1 MDRTVLSI
9 IAGLGGM
16 FGWGTS
22 DFLASGASE
31 AVGHTK
37 AFFWSQVAGLVLIAL
52 LLLVLAPNFSLTPFL
67 ICLTILSGLSYAF
80 GYLFF
85 YKGFEIGNVS
95 VISAVVNLQVIFV
108 IVISLFR
115 GQSLTLLQVPA
126 ISILLLGIVL
136 VSVNFNK
143 LKKGSISLLGGV
155 KETLI
160 ATILFGVLYWPLNE
174 FIVEEADWLAVSFVT
189 KLAAILFILFMTT
202 FKKRPLAIHKATKKL
217 AITIVAIGLLEAIAV
232 LSVSYGQS
240 YGDGIIVAPISSA
253 LTVVTVGL
261 AVIFLK
267 ERISLVQ
274 GIGIAMVIS
283 GIILTAF

>member
-9 IAGLGGM
+9 VAGLGGM

-22 DFLASGASE
+22 DFLASGTSE
-31 AVGHTK
+31 AVGHTR

-108 IVISLFR
+108 IVISLFP

>member
-1 MDRTVLSI
+1 
-9 IAGLGGM
+9 
-16 FGWGTS
+16 
-22 DFLASGASE
+22 
-31 AVGHTK
+31 
-37 AFFWSQVAGLVLIAL
+37 
-52 LLLVLAPNFSLTPFL
+52 
-67 ICLTILSGLSYAF
+67 
-80 GYLFF
+80 
-85 YKGFEIGNVS
+85 
-95 VISAVVNLQVIFV
+95 
-108 IVISLFR
+108 
-115 GQSLTLLQVPA
+115 
-126 ISILLLGIVL
+126 
-136 VSVNFNK
+136 
-143 LKKGSISLLGGV
+143 
-155 KETLI
+155 
-160 ATILFGVLYWPLNE
+160 
-174 FIVEEADWLAVSFVT
+174 
-189 KLAAILFILFMTT
+189 MTT